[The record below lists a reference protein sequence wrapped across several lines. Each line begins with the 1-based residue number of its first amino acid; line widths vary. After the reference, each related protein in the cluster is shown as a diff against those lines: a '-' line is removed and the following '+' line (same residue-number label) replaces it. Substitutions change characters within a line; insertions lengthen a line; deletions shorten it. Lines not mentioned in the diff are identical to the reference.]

1 MQLSASFVY
10 ELDQIQEYEV
20 TISLQ
25 IQNKTL
31 NKIVQ
36 ATAVHADTRLYSN
49 DLT

>member
-1 MQLSASFVY
+1 MTFSPLKD
-10 ELDQIQEYEV
+10 LTHDQIQEYEV